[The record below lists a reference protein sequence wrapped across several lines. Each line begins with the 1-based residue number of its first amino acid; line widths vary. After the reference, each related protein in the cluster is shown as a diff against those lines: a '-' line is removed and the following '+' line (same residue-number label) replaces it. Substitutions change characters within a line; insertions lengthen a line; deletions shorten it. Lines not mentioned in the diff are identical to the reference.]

1 MQIPLDAVKQPE
13 SNIVGENAEIPAFF
27 PIQLPSTPTI
37 AINPFSIQTDTQCC
51 VVSPENLPIPTL
63 PPRSGIV
70 PIAQFKSIPSSRRTR
85 LQTSNGMFDPNS
97 SSPAN
102 EFMQT
107 LKQRMDV
114 YYC

>member
-13 SNIVGENAEIPAFF
+13 SNIVGEDAEIPAFF
-27 PIQLPSTPTI
+27 PIQLPSTPI
-37 AINPFSIQTDTQCC
+37 ISINPIS
-51 VVSPENLPIPTL
+51 
-63 PPRSGIV
+63 
-70 PIAQFKSIPSSRRTR
+70 QFKSIPSSRRTR